1 LGLSGMAMA
10 WRELSEQP
18 DARAM
23 NKEEWLGLM
32 LDREIAVRADKL
44 HNGNL
49 GEIQRQSG

>member
-1 LGLSGMAMA
+1 MLTNPTLENMYTLGLSGMAMA

-32 LDREIAVRADKL
+32 LDREIAVRADK
-44 HNGNL
+44 
-49 GEIQRQSG
+49 